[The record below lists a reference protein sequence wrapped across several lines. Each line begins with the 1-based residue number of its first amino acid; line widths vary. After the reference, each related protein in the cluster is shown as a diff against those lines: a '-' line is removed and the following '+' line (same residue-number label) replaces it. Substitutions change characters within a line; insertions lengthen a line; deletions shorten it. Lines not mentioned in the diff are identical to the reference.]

1 DRTHDPRIKS
11 PLLYQLSYRPT
22 QSLPAPTDLPPR
34 QPPGRGSGQTHT
46 RSTEERVMVTA
57 AQHIV
62 HTRALSGVRR
72 VYGLAGDS
80 LDGFTDALRATDGI
94 DWISTRHE
102 EAAAFAAGA
111 EAGLTGQLTACAGS
125 CGPGNTHLINGLYDA
140 KRSRVPVLA

>member
-1 DRTHDPRIKS
+1 
-11 PLLYQLSYRPT
+11 
-22 QSLPAPTDLPPR
+22 
-34 QPPGRGSGQTHT
+34 
-46 RSTEERVMVTA
+46 MVTA

-62 HTRALSGVRR
+62 DTLALSGVSR
-72 VYGLAGDS
+72 VYGIAGDS
-80 LDGFTDALRATDGI
+80 LNGFTDALRATDGI

-140 KRSRVPVLA
+140 KRSRVPVLAIAAQIPSEEIGTGYFQETHPQ